1 MKLTQKQAL
10 RKITGELENSE
21 LAFISAWNVQST
33 IKTERRGQ
41 HLTIKGLS
49 RAIRD
54 GLEDRAELEAL
65 IKELNKYI

>member
-33 IKTERRGQ
+33 IKTERSQ
-41 HLTIKGLS
+41 HLSIKGLS

-65 IKELNKYI
+65 IKELNK